1 MGSVAETQRTLYPYV
16 TGSSVVAIKYK
27 DGILM
32 AADMGGSYGSTLR
45 YKSIERLKPIG
56 KHSLLGASGEISDF
70 QEILRYLDELI
81 LYDNMWDDG
90 NSLGPK
96 EVHNYL
102 TQVMYNRR
110 NKFNPLWNS
119 LVLGGV
125 KNGQKY
131 LGTVNMIGINYED
144 NHVAT
149 GLGNHLARPILR
161 DEWHEN
167 LTFEDAVKLLE
178 KCMRVLLY
186 RDRSAVNKIQI
197 SKITEEGATLFPP
210 FSLKTNWEF
219 SAFRNPTAGAE
230 VPASL
235 SSTPICYTNA
245 LFFVILT
252 LTWVAAKKGHWRIRK
267 LLRLSAPSRSYRRR
281 VRNRLLKSRKPTLN
295 QAQFQLAI
303 SQIPPRFTPE
313 ELFNVLTLQNDPLV
327 CLELFHWAS
336 QQPRFR
342 HDVSTYHV
350 TIKKLGAA
358 KMYQEMD
365 DIVNQVLAVPS
376 VGSEAMYNTIIYY
389 FTEAR
394 KLTRA
399 VNIFKHMKSSR
410 VLNCK
415 PSIRT
420 YHILFSALLSRGH
433 NTYINYVYMGP
444 IRSLFRQMVNDG
456 IEPDIFSLNLMIK
469 GYVLSLHVNDALRI
483 FHQMG
488 GVYDCK
494 PNTFTYDYLIHGL
507 CAQGRTNNAKEICH
521 EMKTKGFI
529 PSSKS
534 YNSLVSALALGGEVD
549 EAVNYLWEMIEKQR
563 STDFITYRTILDEIC
578 RRGRVQEAMKL
589 LQELQEKDLVEGH
602 DYRKLRHVLEDD
614 YGNPVSR
621 IGPGYSSVRRSL
633 QSISLGF
640 MPAFAWVAKINSY
653 LHGYATEELANGRN

>member
-1 MGSVAETQRTLYPYV
+1 MLSFGRNCF
-16 TGSSVVAIKYK
+16 KHR
-27 DGILM
+27 
-32 AADMGGSYGSTLR
+32 SYITSNNFN
-45 YKSIERLKPIG
+45 
-56 KHSLLGASGEISDF
+56 HSLCSLNSFWPKFLDPIDQNSHKNHFFHDTNNINPFLFQIIAS
-70 QEILRYLDELI
+70 
-81 LYDNMWDDG
+81 
-90 NSLGPK
+90 
-96 EVHNYL
+96 H
-102 TQVMYNRR
+102 TQ
-110 NKFNPLWNS
+110 F
-119 LVLGGV
+119 
-125 KNGQKY
+125 
-131 LGTVNMIGINYED
+131 
-144 NHVAT
+144 
-149 GLGNHLARPILR
+149 PIL
-161 DEWHEN
+161 
-167 LTFEDAVKLLE
+167 FA
-178 KCMRVLLY
+178 
-186 RDRSAVNKIQI
+186 
-197 SKITEEGATLFPP
+197 P
-210 FSLKTNWEF
+210 FGFNSHCY
-219 SAFRNPTAGAE
+219 
-230 VPASL
+230 
-235 SSTPICYTNA
+235 ST
-245 LFFVILT
+245 
-252 LTWVAAKKGHWRIRK
+252 K
-267 LLRLSAPSRSYRRR
+267 APSRSYRRR
-281 VRNRLLKSRKPTLN
+281 VRNRLLKSRKPTLD

-313 ELFNVLTLQNDPLV
+313 ELFNVLTHQNDPLV

-376 VGSEAMYNTIIYY
+376 VGSEPMYNTIIYY
-389 FTEAR
+389 FTEVR

-410 VLNCK
+410 SLNCK

-420 YHILFSALLSRGH
+420 YHILFSALLSRGN

-507 CAQGRTNNAKEICH
+507 CAQGRTNNAKELCH

-549 EAVNYLWEMIEKQR
+549 EAVNYLWKMIEKQR
-563 STDFITYRTILDEIC
+563 STDFITYRTVLDEIC

-602 DYRKLRHVLEDD
+602 DYRKLCYVLEDD
-614 YGNPVSR
+614 YGNSVSR
-621 IGPGYSSVRRSL
+621 TGSG
-633 QSISLGF
+633 
-640 MPAFAWVAKINSY
+640 
-653 LHGYATEELANGRN
+653 LHPNQG